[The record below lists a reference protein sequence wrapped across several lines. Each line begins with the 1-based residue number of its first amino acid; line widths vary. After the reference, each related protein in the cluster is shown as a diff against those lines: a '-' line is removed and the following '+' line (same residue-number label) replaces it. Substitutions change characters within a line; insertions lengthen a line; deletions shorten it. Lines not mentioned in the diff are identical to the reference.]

1 MESLQKRQAD
11 FTDLYNRLLRD
22 RRNSMLRRYSP
33 EKKKEVQEFLL
44 NLRPPYFFFHYWRK
58 LRTACTMS
66 IEVILPRITSKGLKM
81 C

>member
-1 MESLQKRQAD
+1 MESLQTRQAD

-44 NLRPPYFFFHYWRK
+44 NLRPPYFFHY
-58 LRTACTMS
+58 
-66 IEVILPRITSKGLKM
+66 
-81 C
+81 

>member
-44 NLRPPYFFFHYWRK
+44 NLRPPYFFFIIEG
-58 LRTACTMS
+58 TACTMS

>member
-33 EKKKEVQEFLL
+33 EKKKEVQESLL
-44 NLRPPYFFFHYWRK
+44 NLRPPYFFFI
-58 LRTACTMS
+58 
-66 IEVILPRITSKGLKM
+66 IEGSSEQLVQ
-81 C
+81 

>member
-22 RRNSMLRRYSP
+22 SMLRRYSP

-44 NLRPPYFFFHYWRK
+44 NLRPPYFFFI
-58 LRTACTMS
+58 
-66 IEVILPRITSKGLKM
+66 IEGSSEQLVQ
-81 C
+81 

>member
-11 FTDLYNRLLRD
+11 STDLYNRLLRD

-44 NLRPPYFFFHYWRK
+44 NLRPPFFFI
-58 LRTACTMS
+58 
-66 IEVILPRITSKGLKM
+66 IEGSSEQLVQ
-81 C
+81 

>member
-44 NLRPPYFFFHYWRK
+44 NLRPPYFFFI
-58 LRTACTMS
+58 
-66 IEVILPRITSKGLKM
+66 IEGSSELLVQ
-81 C
+81 

>member
-44 NLRPPYFFFHYWRK
+44 NLRPPYFFFHY
-58 LRTACTMS
+58 
-66 IEVILPRITSKGLKM
+66 
-81 C
+81 